1 MKFKIY
7 NLLPVIFILILFFW
21 IILIKI
27 YFKETAFILGAF
39 EYINTQINSN
49 FLLAIIF
56 YSFLYI
62 VCVAFSVPVASYL
75 TLIGGAIFNWLA
87 LPVVVISATIG
98 ATIIFIL
105 SKSTLANYF
114 SKKIIKKYK
123 DLEKGFSKNHFYYL
137 LFLRLIP
144 FAPFFI
150 VNILAGIVN
159 MRIISYVFATF
170 IGIIP
175 GTTIY
180 IFTGITFSELFQNSE
195 IPEFNIISSKYFL
208 IILLLSILSLSPI
221 IFKKF
226 LKKKIGANLQ

>member
-1 MKFKIY
+1 MKLKIN

-27 YFKETAFILGAF
+27 YFKETAFILGVF
-39 EYINTQINSN
+39 EYINTQINNN
-49 FLLAIIF
+49 FFLAIIF

-62 VCVAFSVPVASYL
+62 VCVALSIPVASYL

-87 LPVVVISATIG
+87 LPVVIISATIG

-105 SKSTLANYF
+105 SKSILANYF

-123 DLEKGFSKNHFYYL
+123 GLEKGFSKNHFYYL

-180 IFTGITFSELFQNSE
+180 IFTGITFSELFQNSQ
-195 IPEFNIISSKYFL
+195 IPEFNITSSKYFL

-221 IFKKF
+221 IFDKF
-226 LKKKIGANLQ
+226 LKKKIRG